1 MTQYRDYFANSTGE
15 IPSNFILFCKIDTHV
30 LSSTLNPDQPLYF
43 GIDNDVNNLRLSRVT
58 IDQYPGNQVKHIAWF
73 YKSYNYTKGIGE
85 IIENI
90 SNLPYY
96 KIICRGEYED
106 NNNRDRGFNM
116 MTQLYI
122 DKLFILKMYE
132 QTHIPKLLYAIM
144 TDSCATVYRDKL
156 DIEKSIYHTTL
167 SANFL
172 RAPYNYQKQNIR
184 WMIDQEIRIDSGAM
198 SIESFKKGNYMM
210 HHIESIDEYLV
221 FSSVDKKMINPEE
234 LDSIKINIRGGVL
247 SDDIGLG
254 KTFSMIGLIN
264 ESKTLNRENHS
275 NQVTLVICPRR
286 LCLQW
291 LEEIKKTCNLNIY
304 TISSIVQFKKLN
316 HSNINNYDIVIMS
329 YQFLTNKKY
338 LEYLEENANN
348 IDVFTIQNYDWLRV
362 ILDEGHEYISASSK
376 CLKQKHYYQTI
387 PELFKI
393 QSKYRWICSGTPY
406 TNHYDR
412 WQIINYLST
421 IDDHFMYNDP
431 KYYLNLSQVV
441 PHLHN
446 TLHKLVYR
454 KNTKDSVENQV
465 VIPKPIIDTEFLRQS
480 TIERA
485 IYDSALGDKD
495 KMIQLCNHILVS
507 DQHINILGNDPLP
520 LNEIHQK
527 MTEYYDKRLNRLGK
541 RLDNIKKQLEDSSLD
556 SSILLELQDKKTLIE
571 NDLISTRSKHN
582 IFVKLAEKLKEEE
595 FCPVCYEKLEDLIK
609 TVTPCG
615 HFICGKCIG
624 EISNM
629 RNHNCNSIECPMC
642 RNDFSKKE
650 LRVIAPEN
658 SQNETK
664 LGTKMARLIEY
675 SNQVLESNDD
685 NRILIFSQWDS
696 MLKLVSKVLKD
707 HHVNHLIL
715 NGSMHVLNSK
725 LRKFKL
731 DKSIRIILLS
741 MEKAASGLNLTEAN
755 YIVLLDTMN
764 TDKESSRVIEEQAI
778 GRSVR
783 IGQSQEVS
791 VKRFIMQDTIEH
803 EYYTR
808 NIS

>member
-1 MTQYRDYFANSTGE
+1 MT
-15 IPSNFILFCKIDTHV
+15 K
-30 LSSTLNPDQPLYF
+30 
-43 GIDNDVNNLRLSRVT
+43 
-58 IDQYPGNQVKHIAWF
+58 
-73 YKSYNYTKGIGE
+73 
-85 IIENI
+85 
-90 SNLPYY
+90 
-96 KIICRGEYED
+96 
-106 NNNRDRGFNM
+106 
-116 MTQLYI
+116 
-122 DKLFILKMYE
+122 
-132 QTHIPKLLYAIM
+132 
-144 TDSCATVYRDKL
+144 
-156 DIEKSIYHTTL
+156 
-167 SANFL
+167 
-172 RAPYNYQKQNIR
+172 
-184 WMIDQEIRIDSGAM
+184 
-198 SIESFKKGNYMM
+198 
-210 HHIESIDEYLV
+210 
-221 FSSVDKKMINPEE
+221 
-234 LDSIKINIRGGVL
+234 
-247 SDDIGLG
+247 
-254 KTFSMIGLIN
+254 
-264 ESKTLNRENHS
+264 
-275 NQVTLVICPRR
+275 
-286 LCLQW
+286 
-291 LEEIKKTCNLNIY
+291 
-304 TISSIVQFKKLN
+304 
-316 HSNINNYDIVIMS
+316 
-329 YQFLTNKKY
+329 TNKWTGK
-338 LEYLEENANN
+338 
-348 IDVFTIQNYDWLRV
+348 
-362 ILDEGHEYISASSK
+362 
-376 CLKQKHYYQTI
+376 
-387 PELFKI
+387 KI
-393 QSKYRWICSGTPY
+393 
-406 TNHYDR
+406 
-412 WQIINYLST
+412 
-421 IDDHFMYNDP
+421 M
-431 KYYLNLSQVV
+431 
-441 PHLHN
+441 
-446 TLHKLVYR
+446 HKG
-454 KNTKDSVENQV
+454 K
-465 VIPKPIIDTEFLRQS
+465 
-480 TIERA
+480 
-485 IYDSALGDKD
+485 
-495 KMIQLCNHILVS
+495 
-507 DQHINILGNDPLP
+507 
-520 LNEIHQK
+520 HQK
-527 MTEYYDKRLNRLGK
+527 MTEYYDKRLNRLQK
-541 RLDNIKKQLEDSSLD
+541 RLDNIKKQLEDSNME

-675 SNQVLESNDD
+675 SNQILESNDD